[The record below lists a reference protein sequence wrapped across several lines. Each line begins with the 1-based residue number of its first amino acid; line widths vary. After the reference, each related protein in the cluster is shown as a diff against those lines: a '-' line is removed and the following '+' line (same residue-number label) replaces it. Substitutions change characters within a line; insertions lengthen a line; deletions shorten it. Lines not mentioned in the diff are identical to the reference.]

1 MFLKTIKE
9 YWEWIVGLVLVF
21 AAYTLG
27 KKQTGIDSADLEEML
42 ENSEKEKQNL
52 KAIQQKHLANKKL
65 IEKETERQI
74 IELEEWRKST
84 QKEIEENK
92 KDADDVFKGLGIEE
106 K

>member
-9 YWEWIVGLVLVF
+9 YWEWIVGLILVF

-65 IEKETERQI
+65 IEAEAERQI
-74 IELEEWRKST
+74 IELEEWRKSSE
-84 QKEIEENK
+84 KEIEANK
-92 KDADDVFKGLGIEE
+92 KDTDDVFKDLGIEE

>member
-9 YWEWIVGLVLVF
+9 YWEWIVGLILVF

-27 KKQTGIDSADLEEML
+27 KKQTGIDSGDLEEML

-65 IEKETERQI
+65 IEAEAERQI
-74 IELEEWRKST
+74 IELEEWRKSS

-92 KDADDVFKGLGIEE
+92 KDADDVFKDLGIEE